1 MWTCFAS
8 ASGYVFLPNKHFFS
22 VHTLFSNTQRDTGN
36 ALALSYGSSQKM
48 GQIWHF
54 VHPGANLSSCL
65 GGLLGDPQRSEG
77 DRRWWACSS
86 RACSRIWKK
95 GLSSVFI
102 LFFLNRYRFQI
113 THPYSMS
120 PEHGWEGWCC
130 GRGVGMADVSDG
142 ALCDQQEGS
151 CQPWHEH
158 LLRRDQAVLENESA
172 LWLSSY
178 ISPINQRMGN
188 STIYS
193 SFLCS
198 IQLSSPIAV

>member
-1 MWTCFAS
+1 MLLHQAMFFYQT
-8 ASGYVFLPNKHFFS
+8 NIFS
-22 VHTLFSNTQRDTGN
+22 VFTLYLATLRGIQATHLLCPMVVHRKWVKYGILCILVQPYHPAWVASSVTLSGPKVTVDDEPAVLG
-36 ALALSYGSSQKM
+36 LALG
-48 GQIWHF
+48 F
-54 VHPGANLSSCL
+54 
-65 GGLLGDPQRSEG
+65 E
-77 DRRWWACSS
+77 RRVW
-86 RACSRIWKK
+86 
-95 GLSSVFI
+95 VQY
-102 LFFLNRYRFQI
+102 LFYFLNRYRFQI

-142 ALCDQQEGS
+142 APCDQQEGS